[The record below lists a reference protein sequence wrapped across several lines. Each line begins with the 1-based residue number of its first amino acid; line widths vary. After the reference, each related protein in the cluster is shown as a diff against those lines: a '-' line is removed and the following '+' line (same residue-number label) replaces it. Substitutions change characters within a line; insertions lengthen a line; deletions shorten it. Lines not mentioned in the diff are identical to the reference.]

1 MQSLDH
7 YPKELTEQREMTEA
21 NFVFCLWRNPDLYGD
36 YEREI
41 RADRDLLTEDGR
53 FYYSLGYE
61 MYQLG
66 YKSFDDASIYSYV
79 EGKET
84 LKNGFAR
91 RGGYKTVDDIKRI
104 LNEENIETYYD
115 ELAKSNAILSLH
127 DDGYDCIRYLDK
139 FKKMTYSQV
148 EDFVE
153 YKLNNIF
160 FKSSLGGVTVANL
173 ATGYEKWIEEWDK
186 GTGIGFKVG
195 FPMLNYHLAGIHRRN
210 LILHLAGIGQGKTT
224 SALIMYVL
232 PMLESG
238 ESVCIIANEQGQEEF
253 RQMMLATVL
262 FNKIHYF
269 KMNRQKLLFG
279 GFTKEDKDALNLAVK
294 WLEKFK
300 NQLHYVHLND
310 YDIGNVK
317 RIIKKYSKLNVGAYL
332 FDTLKPRDDS
342 SDKAWADFSEVSKE
356 LFLLAQKEDVAVI
369 ATAQL
374 ASNAANRKF
383 LDLSC
388 VGKSRAIAETAGQVI
403 MFRPLR
409 ETEKENLKVYTYA
422 KDSGGKY
429 TNIKKEI
436 ELDKNKDYIVLFVP
450 KNRYGKAGDLQIVY
464 ERNMDFNTMK
474 ELGYCHIEYDGF
486 GK

>member
-1 MQSLDH
+1 MKILDD
-7 YPKELTEQREMTEA
+7 YPQELINQRDLIEA
-21 NFVFCLWRNPDLYGD
+21 NFIFCLYKNPDLYSD
-36 YEREI
+36 YEKEFKP
-41 RADRDLLTEDGR
+41 DRDLLTEDGR

-61 MYQLG
+61 MFKLG
-66 YKSFDDASIYSYV
+66 YKSFDDASIFSYI

-84 LKNGFAR
+84 IKNGFVR
-91 RGGYKTVDDIKRI
+91 RGGYKTVDEIKRI
-104 LNEENIETYYD
+104 LNEENIDTYHD
-115 ELAKSNAILSLH
+115 ELMKNNAILALH
-127 DDGYDCIRYLDK
+127 DDGYNVIQYLDK
-139 FKKMTYSQV
+139 FLKMNYSQL

-160 FKSSLGGVTVANL
+160 FKTSMSGITIDDLSD
-173 ATGYEKWIEEWDK
+173 GYEKWIDEWDK
-186 GTGIGFKVG
+186 GISVGYKVG
-195 FPMLNYHLAGIHRRN
+195 FPLLNYHLAGVHRKN

-224 SALIMYVL
+224 SALLMYIL
-232 PMLESG
+232 PILESG

-262 FNKIHYF
+262 FNKIKYF

-279 GFTKEDKDALNLAVK
+279 GFTEEDKAALKEATD
-294 WLEKFK
+294 WLKKYK
-300 NQLHYVHLND
+300 NKLHYVHLND
-310 YDIGNVK
+310 YDISNVK

-342 SDKAWADFSEVSKE
+342 SDKAWGDFSEVSKE
-356 LFLLAQKEDVAVI
+356 LFLLAQKENVAVI

-374 ASNAANRKF
+374 ASAANNRKF

-409 ETEKENLKVYTYA
+409 ENEKEKLKVYTYA
-422 KDSGGKY
+422 RDLNGKH

-436 ELDKNKDYIVLFVP
+436 ILDVNKDYVVLFVP

-464 ERNMDFNTMK
+464 ERNMDFNTMR
-474 ELGYCHIEYDGF
+474 EIGYCHIEYDGF